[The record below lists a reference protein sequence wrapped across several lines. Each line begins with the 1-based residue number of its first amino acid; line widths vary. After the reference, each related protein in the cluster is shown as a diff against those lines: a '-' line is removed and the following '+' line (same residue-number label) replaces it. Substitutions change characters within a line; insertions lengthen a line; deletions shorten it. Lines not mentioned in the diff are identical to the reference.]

1 MSHKGSSANT
11 DISLIENDAIIN
23 DQTGVATVLNDY
35 YVNVTK
41 SIGEPDLLDVNED
54 IKDVFL
60 AHESHESVQYIE
72 QYMKD
77 RNGSNNT
84 FTFSH
89 VTMNDVLKALR
100 SINIRKTTGCDLIPG
115 KLIKERADFLCKPI
129 QSLINK
135 CIDTCTFPNALKLA
149 DVVSIFKKN
158 DMLNKMNYRPISI
171 LSCISKIFEKL
182 LISQLRIY
190 FDDIFSQYLS
200 GYRASYGCQDVLLH
214 FINIC
219 KKALDDGN
227 VCMALLTDL
236 SKAFDC
242 LPYRLLI
249 CKLRAYGL
257 SVNACEL
264 LKSYFCERKQRVK
277 LGDKYSDWLGL
288 SKGVPQGSLIF
299 QYPQYNKI
307 QVQWTI

>member
-1 MSHKGSSANT
+1 
-11 DISLIENDAIIN
+11 
-23 DQTGVATVLNDY
+23 
-35 YVNVTK
+35 
-41 SIGEPDLLDVNED
+41 
-54 IKDVFL
+54 
-60 AHESHESVQYIE
+60 
-72 QYMKD
+72 
-77 RNGSNNT
+77 
-84 FTFSH
+84 
-89 VTMNDVLKALR
+89 
-100 SINIRKTTGCDLIPG
+100 
-115 KLIKERADFLCKPI
+115 
-129 QSLINK
+129 
-135 CIDTCTFPNALKLA
+135 
-149 DVVSIFKKN
+149 
-158 DMLNKMNYRPISI
+158 MNYRPISI

-288 SKGVPQGSLIF
+288 LLQGTFCIYFL
-299 QYPQYNKI
+299 
-307 QVQWTI
+307 